1 MDKRMIENAR
11 VRRATANALIA
22 LMKRKRFSEIS
33 VTDIVREAGI
43 ARQSYYRNFDCKEDV
58 IREYMIEIQQN
69 TMKQIKK
76 EHLCEMNPA
85 AIKTI
90 LDGLKN
96 HSSEMNVI
104 YNAGLSV
111 LVLDAINE
119 VCEMCFGNMPFNST
133 QRYQLY
139 CLAGM
144 IFNVEMKWLQNGVAE
159 DSAELADVIFS
170 FSTKELIDVG
180 ENTFTYRPL

>member
-90 LDGLKN
+90 LDGLKSY
-96 HSSEMNVI
+96 SSEMNVI
-104 YNAGLSV
+104 YDAGLAV

-119 VCEMCFGNMPFNST
+119 VCEMCFGDMPFNST
-133 QRYQLY
+133 KRYQLY

-144 IFNVEMKWLQNGVAE
+144 IFNVEMKWLQNGASEDTADLAE
-159 DSAELADVIFS
+159 PIFS
-170 FSTKELIDVG
+170 FSTQALVS
-180 ENTFTYRPL
+180 ENKIL